1 MNDEKNFAAEL
12 NPQMQALRDATLEIE
27 KHVSTAGWDA
37 PVRVFALVNAKKAL
51 AQTPQLAAE
60 LPAEVTAV
68 DAADDYTLFSIE
80 QEGLPKADSLS
91 ELLAQIYW
99 PETVDGT
106 AISVERIVLPPS
118 AEVNLPENEQEAMRV
133 LQNHPARQDVR
144 MVAARMRDG
153 STWGALRMREH
164 DADEMVLSGSKLL
177 ESLCAALAVTFSE
190 LPSELPLE
198 LPENG
203 F

>member
-12 NPQMQALRDATLEIE
+12 SPQMQALRDATLEIE

-51 AQTPQLAAE
+51 AQTPQLATE
-60 LPAEVTAV
+60 LPADVTANDV
-68 DAADDYTLFSIE
+68 TDGYTLFSIE
-80 QEGLPKADSLS
+80 QEGLPQANSLS

-118 AEVNLPENEQEAMRV
+118 AEVKLPEDEQEALRV

-190 LPSELPLE
+190 LP
-198 LPENG
+198 